1 MSKRIK
7 KTISVILVI
16 VFLVGAPVYAMAAEA
31 RASSYFSSYS
41 ASITASDNGKMNINF
56 RVVGTGTMTKLGVS
70 TVYIYKN
77 GTRIATRSY
86 TADGNEYM
94 MGSNTA
100 YHSGSVPYVGVAGQ
114 KYYAVVTFYAK
125 NSKGSDTRT
134 YTTSTITA
142 K

>member
-1 MSKRIK
+1 M
-7 KTISVILVI
+7 I
-16 VFLVGAPVYAMAAEA
+16 VFLVSAPVYALAAEA
-31 RASSYFSSYS
+31 RASAYLSGYG
-41 ASITASDNGKMNINF
+41 ASIVTSSNGKINIEF
-56 RVVGTGTMTKLGVS
+56 RVVGTGTMTQIGAS

-86 TADGNEYM
+86 TAEGNEYM
-94 MGSNTA
+94 MGHNT
-100 YHSGSVPYVGVAGQ
+100 YIHSGSVPYYGVAGQ

-134 YTTSTITA
+134 YTTSTVTA